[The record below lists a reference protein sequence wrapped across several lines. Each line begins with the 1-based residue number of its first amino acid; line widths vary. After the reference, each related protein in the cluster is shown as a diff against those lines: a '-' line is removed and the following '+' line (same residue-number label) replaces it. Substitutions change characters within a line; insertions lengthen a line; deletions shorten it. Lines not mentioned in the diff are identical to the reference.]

1 MIQAMWGNPAIF
13 HPTKS
18 IEKKYWEKI
27 NIDTINKSSC
37 TKLAL
42 SASWT
47 HDLIADGLNW
57 WPDMYIY
64 LPKWPFYIICI
75 LYIINIIYIHIY
87 IIYIHIYMY
96 YIYIIYMYIYIYKM
110 PKYQYMWFSSD
121 LHLWFDVWVPTVT
134 FSVNFLGKS
143 LTLNFPKM

>member
-1 MIQAMWGNPAIF
+1 MEGNPTIF
-13 HPTKS
+13 HRTKS

-75 LYIINIIYIHIY
+75 LYIINIIYI
-87 IIYIHIYMY
+87 
-96 YIYIIYMYIYIYKM
+96 YIYILYIYIYICIIYILYICIYIYIKCQNISTCDFLVIYTFGLM
-110 PKYQYMWFSSD
+110 FGSPQ
-121 LHLWFDVWVPTVT
+121 LHFR
-134 FSVNFLGKS
+134 
-143 LTLNFPKM
+143 